1 MAQTKAGFI
10 ALVGAPNAGKST
22 LMNQILGTKISIVS
36 RKAQT
41 TRSRM
46 AGIYTDD
53 IHQIVFIDTPGLFRP
68 KKHFEKAM
76 VASIWSG
83 IEDSDAVLVLFDA
96 NRNKI
101 DEETQKIISD
111 LAQSQKKTYL
121 VLNKIDLIR
130 KDKLLALAQK
140 FSEIGAFEEIF
151 MVSALNN
158 DGVDDII
165 KSLTNDLP
173 ECEWFYPEDQL
184 TTIPGK
190 LFAAEITREK
200 IFHNI
205 HDEIPYALTVE
216 TTSYEDFNDGS
227 LKVDQTIYIQR
238 NAHKGIILGKGGAT
252 IKKIGECARKELE
265 EILER
270 KIHLKLFVKV
280 QENWQNDQEHYINLG
295 LNYNLIKKS

>member
-1 MAQTKAGFI
+1 MTDTKAGFV

-41 TRSRM
+41 TRSRI

-83 IEDSDAVLVLFDA
+83 IDDADAVLILFDVT
-96 NRNKI
+96 RKKI
-101 DEETQKIISD
+101 DDETRRIIDD
-111 LAQSQKKTYL
+111 LKANKKKVFL
-121 VLNKIDLIR
+121 VLNKIDLI
-130 KDKLLALAQK
+130 KKEKLLELAQN
-140 FSEIGAFEEIF
+140 FSQLGEFEHIF
-151 MVSALNN
+151 MVSALTNS
-158 DGVDDII
+158 GVDDIV
-165 KSLTNDLP
+165 KALTRTLP
-173 ECEWFYPEDQL
+173 PSEWFYPEDQL

-200 IFHNI
+200 IFNNV
-205 HDEIPYALTVE
+205 HDEIPYSLTVE
-216 TTSYEDFNDGS
+216 TDSYEDFKDGS
-227 LKVDQTIYIQR
+227 LKIDQTIYIQR
-238 NAHKGIILGKGGAT
+238 EAHKKIIIGRGGST
-252 IKKIGECARKELE
+252 IKKIGESSRKELE
-265 EILER
+265 SILER

-280 QENWQNDQEHYINLG
+280 QENWQKDQEHYQNLG
-295 LNYNLIKKS
+295 LDYNLS